1 MRSPDFASFLN
12 ENKFELRRPLAGA
25 QAQKRHQRA
34 LKSAR
39 RRFEVL
45 FMLAD
50 EEQRKRSWSGMCADN
65 GVDVVH
71 DELGAAEALLD
82 FAF

>member
-1 MRSPDFASFLN
+1 
-12 ENKFELRRPLAGA
+12 
-25 QAQKRHQRA
+25 
-34 LKSAR
+34 
-39 RRFEVL
+39 
-45 FMLAD
+45 MLAD

-71 DELGAAEALLD
+71 DELGAAEACFV